1 LEILLYV
8 CVNIKIN
15 NMRYLQ
21 TNKDL
26 QIKANECMKKY
37 RLYLAK
43 NETKIA
49 NDWLIAYK
57 GCIGLMN

>member
-1 LEILLYV
+1 
-8 CVNIKIN
+8 
-15 NMRYLQ
+15 MRYLQ

-37 RLYLAK
+37 KLYLAK

-49 NDWLIAYK
+49 NQWLIAYK
-57 GCIGLMN
+57 GCLGLMNK